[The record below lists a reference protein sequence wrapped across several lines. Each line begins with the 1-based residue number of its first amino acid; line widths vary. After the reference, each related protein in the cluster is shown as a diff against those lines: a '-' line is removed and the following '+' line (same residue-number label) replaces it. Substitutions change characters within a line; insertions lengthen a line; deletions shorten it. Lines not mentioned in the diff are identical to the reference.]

1 MYIIFITYTECISLT
16 EKSGLSYRR
25 RNWNCKK
32 KKIVFRI
39 IIKIMYYCKNYLQ

>member
-32 KKIVFRI
+32 KKNCVQN
-39 IIKIMYYCKNYLQ
+39 YYKNNVLL